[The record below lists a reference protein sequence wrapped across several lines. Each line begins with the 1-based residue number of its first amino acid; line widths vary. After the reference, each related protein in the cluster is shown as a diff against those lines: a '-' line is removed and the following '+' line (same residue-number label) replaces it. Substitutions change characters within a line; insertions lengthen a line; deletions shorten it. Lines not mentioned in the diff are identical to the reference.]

1 MHKPSEPHVRWD
13 FEWRDSRSRFHIWD
27 FQVDKEFRNRGH
39 GGRLLL
45 KVIEYVCIETE
56 ADSFSIQMGGG
67 ANSARWIWD
76 ISRSCLEYMLR
87 VEDVQGYEGDDW
99 KSVEAERIDGDE
111 DREGD
116 AQSSVYAVIDELNAL
131 RELKEWS

>member
-1 MHKPSEPHVRWD
+1 
-13 FEWRDSRSRFHIWD
+13 
-27 FQVDKEFRNRGH
+27 
-39 GGRLLL
+39 
-45 KVIEYVCIETE
+45 
-56 ADSFSIQMGGG
+56 
-67 ANSARWIWD
+67 
-76 ISRSCLEYMLR
+76 MLR